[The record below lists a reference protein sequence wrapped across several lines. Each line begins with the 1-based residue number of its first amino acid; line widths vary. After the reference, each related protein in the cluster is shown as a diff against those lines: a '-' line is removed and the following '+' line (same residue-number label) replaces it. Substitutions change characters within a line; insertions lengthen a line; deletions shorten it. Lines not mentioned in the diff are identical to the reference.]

1 MMKLVSRWTSLIRSH
16 DGPLTR
22 ELERRPGRFGL
33 GQLPSRLAPDATAR
47 TVCGF
52 CSTGCGL
59 LAHLREG
66 EAMNLSPDPAY
77 PVNRGTACP
86 KGWEALS
93 PLVAEDRAT
102 MPLIRDPDRNAFR
115 EASWDEAAR
124 AFVDGMRAVQDAHGP
139 EAAAFLGT
147 GQIPTEELVFLGSL
161 AKFGMGM
168 VDGDGNTR
176 QCMAT
181 AAQAYKESFGFDAPP
196 YCYADFENSDVIVL
210 IGSNLC
216 IAHPILWERIHRN
229 PHHPEIIV
237 VDPRRTET
245 AIAGTQHL
253 PIQPKSDLVLFYG
266 LAHWLIA
273 EGAVDQ
279 AFVDRHTEGF
289 AAFRSFVEDYPIE
302 RVLAATGLTEETF
315 LAFARSVRDGK
326 RVSYWWTMGVNQS
339 HEGVRLAQ
347 AIINL
352 SLLTGQIGRPGTGPN
367 SITGQ
372 CNAMG
377 SRLFSNTSNLLGG
390 REFENPGDR
399 REVAAILGI
408 PVDRIPT
415 RSSRS
420 YDGILDAVRAGEIK
434 ALWIVATN
442 TAHSWIDSSVLAEI
456 RDKLDFLVVQDM
468 YTTTDTARLADLV
481 LPAAGW
487 GEKDGSFI
495 NSERRFGRVRKL
507 RRAPGQALS
516 DFQIFRLLAHHLDL
530 DPTVAPL
537 FAGWKDPEDVFSA
550 IKEISRDRPCDIS
563 GIRDYRMLE
572 QSGGIQWPFP
582 AHAAT
587 EPIDSERR
595 LFADGVFPREGGRA
609 LFVFEPPRPVAEPV
623 DEAFPFVLMTGR
635 GSSTQWHTETRT
647 GRSGV
652 LRSLDRQPTRL
663 QMHPRDAARL
673 GLSDGERVE
682 VRSRRGTLQAILQA
696 TPTVLEGTLF
706 VSMHDPGTN
715 RLTFPDFDPYSRQP
729 SYKHC
734 AVSVSAASGG
744 S

>member
-1 MMKLVSRWTSLIRSH
+1 MKRVSRLSRLIRSH

-22 ELERRPGRFGL
+22 ELQRRPGRFGL
-33 GQLPSRLAPDATAR
+33 GQVPSRLAPDATAR

-66 EAMNLSPDPAY
+66 EALNLSPDPAY

-86 KGWEALS
+86 KGWEALA
-93 PLVAEDRAT
+93 PLEAEDRAT
-102 MPLIRDPDRNAFR
+102 IPLIRDPVRNRFR
-115 EASWDEAAR
+115 EASWNEAAR
-124 AFVDGMRAVQDAHGP
+124 VFVDGMRAVQDAHGP

-196 YCYADFENSDVIVL
+196 YCYADLETSDVIVL
-210 IGSNLC
+210 VGSNLC

-253 PIQPKSDLVLFYG
+253 PIRPKSDLVLFYG
-266 LAHWLIA
+266 LARWLIEA
-273 EGAVDQ
+273 GVVDPQ
-279 AFVDRHTEGF
+279 FVHDHTEGF
-289 AAFRSFVEDYPIE
+289 PAFRSFVEDYPIE
-302 RVLAATGLTEETF
+302 RVLAETGLEEDGF

-347 AIINL
+347 AIIDL

-390 REFENPGDR
+390 RAFEDPGDR

-420 YDGILDAVRAGEIK
+420 YDGILEAVRAGEIK

-442 TAHSWIDSSVLAEI
+442 TAHSWIDSNVLAEI
-456 RDKLDFLVVQDM
+456 RRKLDFLVVQDM
-468 YTTTDTARLADLV
+468 YATTETARLADLV

-495 NSERRFGRVRKL
+495 NSERRFGRVRCRTSRSSGCSHIISISIRRSPPSSPDGRIRRTSSAPSRSSPATAPATSRASGTTACSSSRAASNGPSPPML
-507 RRAPGQALS
+507 RRSRSISSAACS
-516 DFQIFRLLAHHLDL
+516 
-530 DPTVAPL
+530 PTV
-537 FAGWKDPEDVFSA
+537 S
-550 IKEISRDRPCDIS
+550 S
-563 GIRDYRMLE
+563 
-572 QSGGIQWPFP
+572 
-582 AHAAT
+582 HA
-587 EPIDSERR
+587 
-595 LFADGVFPREGGRA
+595 RA
-609 LFVFEPPRPVAEPV
+609 E
-623 DEAFPFVLMTGR
+623 
-635 GSSTQWHTETRT
+635 
-647 GRSGV
+647 GRSSSS
-652 LRSLDRQPTRL
+652 SLL
-663 QMHPRDAARL
+663 
-673 GLSDGERVE
+673 
-682 VRSRRGTLQAILQA
+682 VRSRSR
-696 TPTVLEGTLF
+696 
-706 VSMHDPGTN
+706 SMSA
-715 RLTFPDFDPYSRQP
+715 SR
-729 SYKHC
+729 SFC
-734 AVSVSAASGG
+734 
-744 S
+744 